1 MGRGASTSA
10 KSSRVSKHAT
20 PPRPRLYT
28 PSYTPSETP
37 FIHLSRYS
45 ARSFPFFPA
54 GPLSL
59 TLGFKIL
66 SFTRLYPVS
75 RSEPL
80 DSTGRNSLP

>member
-20 PPRPRLYT
+20 PPRARL
-28 PSYTPSETP
+28 YTPSETP

>member
-20 PPRPRLYT
+20 QPRPWL
-28 PSYTPSETP
+28 YTPSETP